1 MELEQSAYR
10 HEFKYLISSSQA
22 ELLKQKICGLMA
34 LDPNVSGAGKYS
46 IRSVYFDDYSN
57 RCFYE
62 NENGVDPRE
71 KYRIRIYNHSAAHIR
86 LERKE
91 KTRGKTRKISCTLTE
106 EQARVLLAGK
116 YPSDY
121 SRQPELLKV
130 LSREIMERGMRP
142 VVIVDYDRVPY
153 IYRLGN
159 VRVTLDHNLSSS
171 NQLQSFFDPMLVKR
185 PVMPAGMQLL
195 EVKFDE
201 YLPDHIYR
209 ALQIENLQ
217 HTAFSKYYLC
227 RKYSLSLGGKL

>member
-1 MELEQSAYR
+1 
-10 HEFKYLISSSQA
+10 
-22 ELLKQKICGLMA
+22 
-34 LDPNVSGAGKYS
+34 
-46 IRSVYFDDYSN
+46 
-57 RCFYE
+57 
-62 NENGVDPRE
+62 
-71 KYRIRIYNHSAAHIR
+71 
-86 LERKE
+86 
-91 KTRGKTRKISCTLTE
+91 
-106 EQARVLLAGK
+106 
-116 YPSDY
+116 
-121 SRQPELLKV
+121 
-130 LSREIMERGMRP
+130 MRP

-201 YLPDHIYR
+201 YLPAHIYR